1 MESTQEEGITIA
13 NTYAPN
19 KGVPQYIRQMLIII
33 KGEIYS
39 NTITPVDFNTP
50 LLSMDKSSRQK
61 INKETQAL
69 NDILDQVDLIDIFR
83 TFIQMQKNTLS
94 SQVHMEHSPG

>member
-19 KGVPQYIRQMLIII
+19 KGVPQYIRQMLIIL
-33 KGEIYS
+33 KGDIYS

-50 LLSMDKSSRQK
+50 LLSMDRSSRQK
-61 INKETQAL
+61 INKETRAL
-69 NDILDQVDLIDIFR
+69 NDTLDELDLTD
-83 TFIQMQKNTLS
+83 T
-94 SQVHMEHSPG
+94 